1 MQVKK
6 VEFVIQGRKVQLEEI
21 RRKTLIQHAPYMRD
35 HPNDYYN
42 NMSSQSIIARL
53 KEVHESDQSEQLSAE
68 QLKDKLKCPERHKHL
83 LIWHDN

>member
-1 MQVKK
+1 
-6 VEFVIQGRKVQLEEI
+6 
-21 RRKTLIQHAPYMRD
+21 MRD